1 MESTSLLLI
10 IVGAAIIAVVLLA
23 RLALWRRGGEEQQI
37 MPRLEPEIDPLFAEI
52 DQTAAPSSS
61 RPLSMADATEA
72 IEPTAIE
79 GEGSAAAESP
89 PSHRRPPRVAED
101 PRRVVVLNVV
111 AGEQDFAGEAVRA
124 ALADAGLEFGEWQI
138 FHYYAPGRDEPP
150 LFSLANMVKPG
161 SFDPDRMDAL
171 PIPGLSLFL
180 VPAGDDGDIPAFDA
194 MLMTARRLAERLE
207 GEVRDAR
214 RSVLTRQAIGL
225 IREQLNEWR
234 CKTQVAQH

>member
-10 IVGAAIIAVVLLA
+10 IVGAAIIAIVLLA
-23 RLALWRRGGEEQQI
+23 RLALWRRDGEEQPI
-37 MPRLEPEIDPLFAEI
+37 MPRLEPEIDPLFTDSDALSAPAPPPAAGAAEASEP
-52 DQTAAPSSS
+52 AAV
-61 RPLSMADATEA
+61 
-72 IEPTAIE
+72 E
-79 GEGSAAAESP
+79 GEGSAAEP
-89 PSHRRPPRVAED
+89 PPFRRCPPRVAED

-111 AGEQDFAGEAVRA
+111 AGEQGFAGGAVRE
-124 ALADAGLEFGEWQI
+124 ALAEAGLELGEWQI
-138 FHYYAPGRDEPP
+138 FHYYAPGREEPP

-161 SFDPDRMDAL
+161 SFDPDRMDAS

-180 VPAGDDGDIPAFDA
+180 VPAGDDGDIPAFDT
-194 MLMTARRLAERLE
+194 MLATARRLAERLE

-234 CKTQVAQH
+234 CKTQAAQH